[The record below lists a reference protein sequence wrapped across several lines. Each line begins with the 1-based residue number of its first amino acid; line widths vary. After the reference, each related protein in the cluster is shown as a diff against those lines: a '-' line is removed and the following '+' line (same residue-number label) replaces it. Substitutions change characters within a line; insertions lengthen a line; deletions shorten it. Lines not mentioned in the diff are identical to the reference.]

1 MKQERTMKKRRSIQ
15 EINKD
20 MDIITKRKPSKD
32 QIEDLARVIKKINE
46 EERSSNE
53 SEEIPVRKIAISND
67 NSGAEIN
74 GQ

>member
-1 MKQERTMKKRRSIQ
+1 MKKRRSIQ

-20 MDIITKRKPSKD
+20 IDTINKRKPSKD
-32 QIEDLARVIKKINE
+32 QIEDLGRVIKKINAE
-46 EERSSNE
+46 EQSHE

-67 NSGAEIN
+67 NSGVEIN

>member
-1 MKQERTMKKRRSIQ
+1 MKKRRSIQ

-20 MDIITKRKPSKD
+20 MDAINKRKPSKE

-46 EERSSNE
+46 DEQSHE
-53 SEEIPVRKIAISND
+53 SQEIPVRKIAISSENT
-67 NSGAEIN
+67 GAEIN

>member
-1 MKQERTMKKRRSIQ
+1 MKKRRSIQ

-20 MDIITKRKPSKD
+20 MDTINKRKPSKD

-46 EERSSNE
+46 EDQSHE
-53 SEEIPVRKIAISND
+53 EEIPVRKIAISND

>member
-1 MKQERTMKKRRSIQ
+1 MKKRRSIQ

-20 MDIITKRKPSKD
+20 MDAINKRKPSKD

-46 EERSSNE
+46 EEQSHE
-53 SEEIPVRKIAISND
+53 SEELPVRKIAISSD

-74 GQ
+74 GQQ

>member
-1 MKQERTMKKRRSIQ
+1 MKKRRSIQ

-20 MDIITKRKPSKD
+20 MDAINKRKPSKE

-46 EERSSNE
+46 EELSRE
-53 SEEIPVRKIAISND
+53 SEEVPVRKIAISSD
-67 NSGAEIN
+67 NAGAEIN

>member
-1 MKQERTMKKRRSIQ
+1 MKKRRSIQ

-20 MDIITKRKPSKD
+20 MDAINKRKPSKE

-46 EERSSNE
+46 DEQSDEAQ
-53 SEEIPVRKIAISND
+53 EIPVRKIAIS
-67 NSGAEIN
+67 SEGAGAEIN